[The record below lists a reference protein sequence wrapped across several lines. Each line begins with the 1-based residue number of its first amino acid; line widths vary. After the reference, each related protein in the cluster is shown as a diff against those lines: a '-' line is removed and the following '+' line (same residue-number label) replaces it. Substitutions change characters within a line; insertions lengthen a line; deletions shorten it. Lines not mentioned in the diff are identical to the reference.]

1 MTISRP
7 IRTFPPAGARGR
19 ALWVSRPLALAVLVF
34 GMLGRVVAAQVVTR
48 GPYLQL
54 QRPTSVVVRWRTDVA
69 TDSRVRH
76 GSSPAA
82 LSLFAS
88 DPASTMEHSVVVS
101 GLAAETRYF
110 YSVGTSTATLAGG
123 DSTHFFATAPPP
135 GANRPLR
142 IWATGDSGTANA
154 NALAVRDSY
163 LAYAGGRA
171 TDVWLM
177 LGDNAYFSGTDAEY
191 QAAVFD
197 AFPGVL
203 RNTFLWPALGN
214 HDGISANSASQTG
227 PFFDIFTLPAAAEAG
242 GVPSGTEA
250 YYSFD
255 VADVHFVCLDSYGI
269 SRSATG
275 AMAAWLA
282 SDLGANTRSWTIAYW
297 HHPPYSKGS
306 HDSDVETE
314 LVEMRQSLVPV
325 LEAGGV
331 DLVLSGHSHAYERSF
346 LLDGRYGIS
355 TSLTPAMKKNPGS
368 GREEGSG
375 AYVKR
380 AGRYPHNGTVYV
392 VAGTSGQVGGGSF
405 DHPAMYLSAAE
416 LGSLV
421 VDVDGDRLDA
431 RFLTST
437 GTLADHFTLVR
448 STSFHTIASCR
459 LLDTRLPPGSG
470 GGPALAPGAE
480 RLVTVAGRCGIPA
493 FARTIAANVTVTAST
508 AAGWIVLAAG
518 AAAPSATS
526 TLNFRAGQTRANN
539 ARASLGPGGSVGVR
553 SGMTA
558 GAVDVVIDVS
568 GYFD

>member
-1 MTISRP
+1 MEH
-7 IRTFPPAGARGR
+7 
-19 ALWVSRPLALAVLVF
+19 
-34 GMLGRVVAAQVVTR
+34 VVTV
-48 GPYLQL
+48 
-54 QRPTSVVVRWRTDVA
+54 T
-69 TDSRVRH
+69 
-76 GSSPAA
+76 
-82 LSLFAS
+82 
-88 DPASTMEHSVVVS
+88 
-101 GLAAETRYF
+101 GLAPETRYF
-110 YSVGTSTATLAGG
+110 YSVGTSIATLAGG
-123 DSTHFFATAPPP
+123 DSTYSFATAPPS
-135 GANRPLR
+135 GASRPLR
-142 IWATGDSGTANA
+142 IWAVGDSGTANA
-154 NALAVRDSY
+154 NVLAVRDSY
-163 LAYAGGRA
+163 LAYAGARP

-214 HDGISANSASQTG
+214 HDGVSASSASQTG
-227 PFFDIFTLPAAAEAG
+227 PFFDIFTLPAGGEAG

-255 VADVHFVCLDSYGI
+255 VADVHFVCLDSYGS
-269 SRSATG
+269 SRSPTG
-275 AMAAWLA
+275 AMASWLA
-282 SDLGANTRSWTIAYW
+282 NDLAANTRSWTIAYW

-314 LVEMRQSLVPV
+314 LVEMRQSLVPI

-331 DLVLSGHSHAYERSF
+331 DLVLSGHSHAFERSF
-346 LLDGRYGIS
+346 LLDGHYGIS
-355 TSLTPAMKKNPGS
+355 TTLTPAMKKNAGS

-380 AGRYPHNGTVYV
+380 AGRYPHNGAVYV
-392 VAGTSGQVGGGSF
+392 VAGTSGQVGGGTF
-405 DHPAMYLSAAE
+405 DHPAMFFSAAQ

-421 VDVDGDRLDA
+421 IDVDADRLDA

-437 GTLADHFTLVR
+437 GTVADHFTLLR

-459 LLDTRLPPGSG
+459 VLDTRLPPGTG
-470 GGPALAPGAE
+470 GGPPLAAGAE
-480 RLVTVAGRCGIPA
+480 RVVPVAGRCGIPA
-493 FARTIAANVTVTAST
+493 SARTIAANVTVTGST
-508 AAGWIVLAAG
+508 AAGWIVLAPN

-539 ARASLGPGGSVGVR
+539 ARVSLGPGGSAAVR

>member
-1 MTISRP
+1 MTICRP
-7 IRTFPPAGARGR
+7 IRTLRPAGA
-19 ALWVSRPLALAVLVF
+19 LVCALAF
-34 GMLGRVVAAQVVTR
+34 GMLGRVATGQVVTR

-54 QRPTSVVVRWRTDVA
+54 QRPTSVVVRWRTDVP
-69 TDSRVRH
+69 TDSRVQY
-76 GSSPAA
+76 GNSPAA
-82 LSLFAS
+82 LALFAT
-88 DPASTMEHSVVVS
+88 DPAATMEHVVTIA
-101 GLAAETRYF
+101 GLAPETRYF

-123 DSTHFFATAPPP
+123 DSTYSFATAPPS
-135 GANRPLR
+135 GASRPLR
-142 IWATGDSGTANA
+142 IWAVGDSGTANA
-154 NALAVRDSY
+154 NVLAVRDSY
-163 LAYAGGRA
+163 LAYAGARP

-197 AFPGVL
+197 VFPGVL

-214 HDGISANSASQTG
+214 HDGVSASSATQTG
-227 PFFDIFTLPAAAEAG
+227 PFFDIFTLPAGGEAG

-255 VADVHFVCLDSYGI
+255 VADVHFVCLDSYG
-269 SRSATG
+269 SLRSPTG
-275 AMAAWLA
+275 AMASWLA
-282 SDLGANTRSWTIAYW
+282 NDLAANTRSWTIAYW

-314 LVEMRQSLVPV
+314 LVEMRQSLVPI

-331 DLVLSGHSHAYERSF
+331 DLVLSGHSHAFERSF
-346 LLDGRYGIS
+346 LIDGHYGIS
-355 TSLTPAMKKNPGS
+355 TTLTPAMKKNAGS

-380 AGRYPHNGTVYV
+380 AGRYPHNGAVYV
-392 VAGTSGQVGGGSF
+392 VAGTSGQVGGGTL
-405 DHPAMYLSAAE
+405 DHPAMFFSAAQ

-421 VDVDGDRLDA
+421 IDVDADRLDA

-437 GTLADHFTLVR
+437 GTVADHFTLLR

-459 LLDTRLPPGSG
+459 VLDTRLPPGTG
-470 GGPALAPGAE
+470 GGPPLAAGAE
-480 RLVTVAGRCGIPA
+480 RVVPVAGRCGIPA
-493 FARTIAANVTVTAST
+493 SARTIAANVTVTGST
-508 AAGWIVLAAG
+508 AAGWIVLAAN

-539 ARASLGPGGSVGVR
+539 ARVSIGPAGAAALR